1 MEKFNEGDIVY
12 TIEENRIKTKKVKEV
27 SYFKGF
33 MLEDETTYRQSF
45 ELGVRVFKTKKEAK
59 QILKYRQKKG

>member
-1 MEKFNEGDIVY
+1 MR
-12 TIEENRIKTKKVKEV
+12 IEENRIKTKKVKEV

>member
-1 MEKFNEGDIVY
+1 MEKLNEGDIVY

-45 ELGVRVFKTKKEAK
+45 ELGVWVFKTKQEAK